1 MTRLFG
7 TDGIRGVANVDL
19 RPPLAYALG
28 RAAGSRL
35 EASGRLIVGQD
46 TRRSGDMFAA
56 ALVAGATSIGVDV
69 HRLGV
74 CPTPALS
81 FVTGDAGY
89 GAGIMVS
96 ASHNPADDNGLKVLD
111 GRGLKLED
119 AAEDDLEAL
128 MGRAEE
134 LTSPTNRSLGREVD
148 ARAALGRYT
157 AHRTALAARARGSL
171 RVSLDCA
178 NGSGGVVAAE
188 IIGATGADVRVHFN
202 DPDGCNI
209 NLGCGATAPA
219 ALAELVTRDGSD
231 VGFALDG
238 DADRCVAVDER
249 GHVVDGDQL
258 LGIIALDRLGRDALE
273 GSTLVVSVLSN
284 GGLAAV
290 VEGHGGTVIR
300 TPVGDK
306 YILDAMLVYGAGV
319 GGEKSGHVIIRE
331 HATSGDGIVTA
342 LEVLGIMSRTGRR
355 LGELAAQVP
364 LFPQQQR
371 AIPARHKDLWETD
384 LPLVEAVRA
393 AEAELAGRGR
403 ILVRPSGTEPAL
415 RIMVEGEDPSRVLE
429 LADSLAA
436 LAAERLNQPIRPEA

>member
-19 RPPLAYALG
+19 RPTLAYALG
-28 RAAGSRL
+28 RATAASLLPAG
-35 EASGRLIVGQD
+35 GRLLVGQD
-46 TRRSGDMFAA
+46 TRRSGDMLSAA
-56 ALVAGATSIGVDV
+56 IVAGATSMGADV

-81 FVTGDAGY
+81 FVTADAAF

-111 GRGLKLED
+111 QHGLKLD
-119 AAEDDLEAL
+119 DSAEDELEAVIL
-128 MGRAEE
+128 QADE
-134 LTSPTNRSLGREVD
+134 LPSPGNAGLGREVV
-148 ARAALGRYT
+148 AHAALDRYR
-157 AHRTALAARARGSL
+157 AHRLGLAGRARGGF

-178 NGSGGVVAAE
+178 NGSGGVVAPD
-188 IIGATGADVRVHFN
+188 IIAATGADVRVHFN
-202 DPDGCNI
+202 EPDGCNI

-219 ALAELVTRDGSD
+219 ALASLVSDDGSD

-249 GHVVDGDQL
+249 GQVVDGDQL
-258 LGIIALDRLGRDALE
+258 LGIIALDRLGRAALE
-273 GSTLVVSVLSN
+273 QSTLVVSVLSN

-290 VEGHGGTVIR
+290 VEGQGGRVIR

-306 YILDAMLVYGAGV
+306 YILDAMLVHGAGV
-319 GGEKSGHVIIRE
+319 GGEKSGHVIVRE

-342 LEVLGIMSRTGRR
+342 LEVLGIMARTSRT
-355 LGELAAQVP
+355 LSDLAAQVP
-364 LFPQQQR
+364 LYPQQQR
-371 AIPARHKDLWETD
+371 AIPVRHKDLWESDAT
-384 LPLVEAVRA
+384 LVGAVRA

-403 ILVRPSGTEPAL
+403 ILVRPSGTEQAL

-429 LADSLAA
+429 LADTLAA
-436 LAAERLNQPIRPEA
+436 LAGERLNQTI